1 MIRAVCHSPPVD
13 SALNVWT
20 RRIGLVA
27 GLALLVALFL
37 PATARFI
44 GPLFG
49 LAAWTGA
56 AVGYVCLFL
65 GIPFLLLTVGRAGY
79 NSMLR
84 PYVRAR
90 RIRVI
95 RNQRLLREAAERD
108 ISGDR

>member
-1 MIRAVCHSPPVD
+1 MIPAVCHSPRVD
-13 SALNVWT
+13 SALNVWI
-20 RRIGLVA
+20 RRVGLVA
-27 GLALLVALFL
+27 ALALLLALFL

-56 AVGYVCLFL
+56 AVGYVCLFV
-65 GIPFLLLTVGRAGY
+65 GIPFLLLTVGKAGY

-95 RNQRLLREAAERD
+95 RNQRLLREAAERQV
-108 ISGDR
+108 SEER